1 MGLPFQGGGVEEL
14 EGSTKSSGPSATER
28 ARGLGGWGDL
38 LRSVRRGTGGAELSV
53 RRGTGGAGLLGA
65 SWTRGGS
72 WKPGSGGNS
81 YTSGETLSLE
91 GERKNRET

>member
-1 MGLPFQGGGVEEL
+1 MEEL
-14 EGSTKSSGPSATER
+14 EGSTKSDGPSATER

-38 LRSVRRGTGGAELSV
+38 RSMRRGTGGAEVSV

-72 WKPGSGGNS
+72 WKLGSGGNS
-81 YTSGETLSLE
+81 YTSGETPSLE
-91 GERKNRET
+91 GEGKK